1 LEALCFCICSPFF
14 RRSFQA
20 HKEATTIDLKW
31 LKAMQEEYAA
41 LIAHYTWTSVSPLPN
56 VDVVGRPYVTKD
68 VKWCALYDSD
78 SIYSIAI

>member
-1 LEALCFCICSPFF
+1 
-14 RRSFQA
+14 
-20 HKEATTIDLKW
+20 
-31 LKAMQEEYAA
+31 MQEEYAA